1 MSYSVAGN
9 NAFKAAASLA
19 ASIDTCN
26 AASLV
31 RMVARDA
38 SAASLSAG
46 IVALMSSGAKAA
58 FRAALRASCAMT
70 LAFVMSTV
78 IMFYAPLT
86 IASRASALAVS
97 ISVGIASPVSL
108 LRITYQS
115 VDAK

>member
-1 MSYSVAGN
+1 MAGN

-26 AASLV
+26 AASVV

-46 IVALMSSGAKAA
+46 MVALMSKGAKAA

-70 LAFVMSTV
+70 LALVMSTV
-78 IMFYAPLT
+78 IMFIFLLT
-86 IASRASALAVS
+86 
-97 ISVGIASPVSL
+97 SVNF
-108 LRITYQS
+108 
-115 VDAK
+115 

>member
-19 ASIDTCN
+19 ASMLTCN

-46 IVALMSSGAKAA
+46 IVALMSKGAKAA

-78 IMFYAPLT
+78 IMFIFLLT
-86 IASRASALAVS
+86 
-97 ISVGIASPVSL
+97 SVNF
-108 LRITYQS
+108 
-115 VDAK
+115 